1 MKPRSHFLFDRE
13 NFFTRF
19 YTIRYSVSTLMLC
32 CLGIFSQAQSV
43 VSFQSLQ
50 YPGLYIRHSYYK
62 AFIQPVKSALDEKDA
77 SFKIVQ
83 GLSADCADCI
93 SLESVN
99 IPGQFLRHQNYR
111 IVLGRI
117 TSDLDRKDASFRKR
131 TNSTSSAVAFE
142 SFNFPKHYI
151 RPKNNELFITQVAD
165 YARDNEVFF
174 VQNSSFNE
182 APPRTG
188 SVTFVNPTPHLLDVF
203 LKDLQ
208 GNNDVPKGKIGG
220 MGATMTLVC
229 TVGQVYEFKQL
240 VVDRMGYNELQLTIK
255 DEHIGGTVNLSP
267 PQRLWSNLPTGPDI
281 DKPAGNLRANRH
293 SYDLLYL
300 DPIFIDYD
308 QGQDIM
314 YNNVSRGK
322 GGMRKQI
329 FKEIQ
334 GSDNNWHASNRV
346 PIENHFD
353 FKYLYEGS
361 FTTNTEIGYSA
372 ESFMRSFSGNIGFSA
387 GVEGVAKGKNS
398 AAFNYADGQSKNKRN
413 VFIYSKSVAGK
424 YQVTFNGKDVN
435 FTAEFKKAVNDLPSN
450 SIPTDLAAARRDPSF
465 QQYKNFIQT
474 WGTHY
479 PVNATYGGMHVFM
492 SSASEEKLTNSNN
505 WGLNVKNEMEA
516 TVKRVTLGGQQ
527 EFDYKQETK
536 NEQGFDKSNT
546 YSFYKGGNGA
556 PDKWEASNADVQPIG
571 VTLARLHELFV
582 AKFFPNVNGLAGKQA
597 MLKYA
602 IEDYLGSAKD
612 DGKSFKAVKYKISD
626 IQLKNVGNLEVWLY
640 GNIHIA
646 DLQKLQNNFALL
658 PNAIIWSRGSSKSE
672 SVVLKPG
679 QVISIDP
686 PTTFTFDAV
695 HFPHDER
702 SHLLV
707 LIGKLLNWR
716 WNSSPEF
723 GFRALEINALGD
735 GSVLEIMRGTEKS
748 RDTID
753 QFKKFTV
760 PFYKEG
766 EGSFELTFRLE
777 KVSHFDF

>member
-1 MKPRSHFLFDRE
+1 MKLRSHFLFDRE

-32 CLGIFSQAQSV
+32 CLGIFSQAQPV

-50 YPGLYIRHSYYK
+50 YPGLYIRHSNYNAY
-62 AFIQPVKSALDEKDA
+62 IQPVKSALDQKDA

-99 IPGQFLRHQNYR
+99 FPGQFLRHQNYR
-111 IVLGRI
+111 IVLGPVA
-117 TSDLDRKDASFRKR
+117 SDLNKKDASFRKR
-131 TNSTSSAVAFE
+131 THSTSSGFAFE

-165 YARDNEVFF
+165 YARDNDVFF

-182 APPRTG
+182 VLPRTG
-188 SVTFVNPTPHLLDVF
+188 SVTFVNPNSYLLDVF

-220 MGATMTLVC
+220 MGAKMTLVC

-240 VVDRMGYNELQLTIK
+240 VVDRMGFNELQRTIK
-255 DEHIGGTVNLSP
+255 DEDIGKEVNLSP
-267 PQRLWSNLPTGPDI
+267 PQRLWSNLPTGQNLE
-281 DKPAGNLRANRH
+281 KPAGNLRANRH
-293 SYDLLYL
+293 SYDLLHL

-334 GSDNNWHASNRV
+334 GSDNNWYLSDNV

-353 FKYLYEGS
+353 FKQLNEGS
-361 FTTNTEIGYSA
+361 FNKSTEIGYTA

-413 VFIYSKSVAGK
+413 VFIYSKAVARK
-424 YQVTFNGKDVN
+424 YQVTFNEKDVN

-479 PVNATYGGMHVFM
+479 PVNATYGGLHVFM
-492 SSASEEKLTNSNN
+492 SSASEDKLTNSNN
-505 WGLNVKNEMEA
+505 WGLTLKSEAEA
-516 TVKRVTLGGQQ
+516 TVKGVTLGTQR
-527 EFDYKQETK
+527 EFAYTEATTK
-536 NEQGFDKSNT
+536 EQGFDKSNT
-546 YSFYKGGNGA
+546 YSFYKGGDGT
-556 PDKWEASNADVQPIG
+556 PDSWKVSDADIQPIG
-571 VTLARLHELFV
+571 VTLARLHELLV

-612 DGKSFKAVKYKISD
+612 DGKSLKPVKYKISD
-626 IQLKNVGNLEVWLY
+626 F
-640 GNIHIA
+640 
-646 DLQKLQNNFALL
+646 KLQNKGNDDVYLYGSLVAAYPTAKDLWSM
-658 PNAIIWSRGSSKSE
+658 NASDSKLFRKNEFISIPSDIYFE
-672 SVVLKPG
+672 SVFFPGKASVLFNSVNSLASW
-679 QVISIDP
+679 QRFSANRLLDNINLSII
-686 PTTFTFDAV
+686 ANS
-695 HFPHDER
+695 ENE
-702 SHLLV
+702 LLV
-707 LIGKLLNWR
+707 FLQRSVFPTQTKETISDQPKEIR
-716 WNSSPEF
+716 VRF
-723 GFRALEINALGD
+723 GYGNE
-735 GSVLEIMRGTEKS
+735 E
-748 RDTID
+748 TI
-753 QFKKFTV
+753 
-760 PFYKEG
+760 
-766 EGSFELTFRLE
+766 ELTFRVQ
-777 KVSHFDF
+777 KVDFPGFTF